1 MKKNHL
7 DGFSGLNL
15 PCILQSAISQ
25 SRIGDSYG
33 FIILFY
39 WFMAGPRSKT
49 VLSHKTKCRYHH
61 EEYNEN
67 ILCLTFAATACSD
80 ADLAEAAEG
89 KWINTC
95 QLKDDEGTPYT
106 QSTLYSF
113 THIDSNTKEGGC
125 VAIHDAPSFL
135 FITI

>member
-1 MKKNHL
+1 MALVALIFLASCNRQSPKAELETPMDSLSYSIGLWQAQGLKQYLAIKLNVDTIMKNTMKRTAL
-7 DGFSGLNL
+7 
-15 PCILQSAISQ
+15 
-25 SRIGDSYG
+25 
-33 FIILFY
+33 
-39 WFMAGPRSKT
+39 WMT
-49 VLSHKTKCRYHH
+49 
-61 EEYNEN
+61 